1 MKLEFI
7 ESLIE
12 IVERSQVLE
21 LEYSEGDCRVRL
33 GLRAL
38 SNEKTVLRQAPLF
51 VTSRD
56 AAIETLLAAPQAA
69 PQANGHP
76 VSSSLVGIFY
86 RSSAPEQPPFV
97 ELGDVVEEGQTL
109 AIVEAMKML
118 NPIEADRAGRV
129 SAILKSDGEMI
140 EAGSTLFLIEAAD

>member
-1 MKLEFI
+1 MKLEFV

-12 IVERSQVLE
+12 LVERSQVLE

-38 SNEKTVLRQAPLF
+38 PAPPAVSRQAPVS
-51 VTSRD
+51 VTRGD
-56 AAIETLLAAPQAA
+56 AASETLLAMPEAA
-69 PQANGHP
+69 AASSGYP

-86 RSSAPEQPPFV
+86 RSPSPDKPPFV
-97 ELGDVVEEGQTL
+97 EVGDAVEEGQTL

-129 SAILKSDGEMI
+129 SAILKSDGQMI
-140 EAGSTLFLIEAAD
+140 EAGCTLFLIEAVN

>member
-38 SNEKTVLRQAPLF
+38 SSQRSVSRHAPMH
-51 VTSRD
+51 VTSGD
-56 AAIETLLAAPQAA
+56 AAIETLLAVPQVAPQS
-69 PQANGHP
+69 NGHTI
-76 VSSSLVGIFY
+76 SSSLVGIFY
-86 RSSAPEQPPFV
+86 RSPSPEQPPFIEV
-97 ELGDVVEEGQTL
+97 GDVVEVGQTL

-129 SAILKSDGEMI
+129 SAILKNDGEMI